1 MKKQTWKAAV
11 SAAAIAVGAALP
23 SWADYAGI
31 AIARAGNTL
40 NVSVP
45 ANTCDDTSKLYLV
58 WDESDRGTE
67 LASWPQ
73 ANRLEYGGAL
83 SSAAAICQF
92 DASGIPGGSI
102 VRAIAT
108 SDIRL
113 IDGWVSLGNG
123 QYVNTGI
130 KGNEAY
136 GIEIK
141 FRRTGASK
149 NWASLT
155 GSYHDNFTIGQNNN
169 SQTQCYLRYQTVN
182 GGLSA
187 FSWSGTATPHT
198 IRLMHSCTNESGRVN
213 SAYVDVNKVTLT
225 FDGSAPSGSLGTD
238 ACDILVG
245 TCNDGSGLSYDG
257 RYYYAEWH
265 YATIYDANGDE
276 VRHLVPALRGGTASP
291 QALFYDTV
299 SGECF
304 ANAGSGNPGYAT
316 SATVTNTIPYIPAFS
331 DAVSMS
337 SASKYATAHWTGLG
351 NRANVNDQANWAYT
365 NAAGVAESA
374 APDAAT
380 IVYVNGATDF
390 NVPAGQVFSCKQVV
404 MDDCTL
410 TADCDWRGLAAVHT
424 VDDIEELE
432 YLDAPKGAYIDT
444 GFAPNQNTRV
454 VIDVTVQNTVE
465 SWFGATDDSTDNW
478 WKTKV
483 FSVSNNGVPGVY
495 SGFGNTGGDAQS
507 AVPVGR
513 HTIDYDKGAL
523 KVDGVAHAAS
533 RSGQTFQLSNSLY
546 IFADHRPQ
554 SPWIKEFTS
563 VRLHS
568 CKIYDNGTL
577 VRDYVPV
584 SVGGE
589 IGLYDKEN
597 GEFAWNIG
605 SGSFSAGSATGET
618 FTRERILS
626 MPIDVN
632 VDLAGHRLTLAR
644 TDGAGTITSA
654 SGGEVIVD
662 VAQGATV
669 VNTTLALTGG
679 LTLVK
684 TGDGEFHAEK
694 TSQTY
699 TGGTIVSN
707 GTMRAWNNCYPS
719 DDTHGHVTVCKGA
732 VFDVDGAGSSNF
744 GAYAHKNASVT
755 CLYTLDGGTLANLGG
770 YIPYSW
776 TMLSRVQ
783 LTADSTINAAA
794 DFGFINAG
802 HNAHTL
808 DLDGHRLG
816 VTVANGKSFYL
827 YNLTVRH
834 GTFAASGAGT
844 LTFDRTAFNGE
855 NADFD
860 INCIANIN
868 LANISMSNLTWG
880 ASASAV
886 NNNNKISVYGSLKP
900 VGTKFPN
907 IEMKNNSTLDLSSS
921 TLPWSTTASQNSK
934 VCSFANDATAIYVK
948 LGDRKVSSKTPI
960 VTWDAKPANTV
971 KFKFADEGRTGSLVA
986 KDDGL
991 YVMPGGFMI
1000 IVK

>member
-523 KVDGVAHAAS
+523 KVDGVAQNP
-533 RSGQTFQLSNSLY
+533 RWCV
-546 IFADHRPQ
+546 FAEG
-554 SPWIKEFTS
+554 SCVK
-563 VRLHS
+563 VKRL
-568 CKIYDNGTL
+568 
-577 VRDYVPV
+577 
-584 SVGGE
+584 
-589 IGLYDKEN
+589 
-597 GEFAWNIG
+597 
-605 SGSFSAGSATGET
+605 
-618 FTRERILS
+618 
-626 MPIDVN
+626 
-632 VDLAGHRLTLAR
+632 
-644 TDGAGTITSA
+644 
-654 SGGEVIVD
+654 
-662 VAQGATV
+662 
-669 VNTTLALTGG
+669 GG
-679 LTLVK
+679 L
-684 TGDGEFHAEK
+684 
-694 TSQTY
+694 
-699 TGGTIVSN
+699 
-707 GTMRAWNNCYPS
+707 
-719 DDTHGHVTVCKGA
+719 
-732 VFDVDGAGSSNF
+732 
-744 GAYAHKNASVT
+744 
-755 CLYTLDGGTLANLGG
+755 
-770 YIPYSW
+770 
-776 TMLSRVQ
+776 
-783 LTADSTINAAA
+783 
-794 DFGFINAG
+794 
-802 HNAHTL
+802 
-808 DLDGHRLG
+808 
-816 VTVANGKSFYL
+816 
-827 YNLTVRH
+827 
-834 GTFAASGAGT
+834 
-844 LTFDRTAFNGE
+844 
-855 NADFD
+855 
-860 INCIANIN
+860 NI
-868 LANISMSNLTWG
+868 
-880 ASASAV
+880 
-886 NNNNKISVYGSLKP
+886 
-900 VGTKFPN
+900 
-907 IEMKNNSTLDLSSS
+907 
-921 TLPWSTTASQNSK
+921 
-934 VCSFANDATAIYVK
+934 
-948 LGDRKVSSKTPI
+948 
-960 VTWDAKPANTV
+960 
-971 KFKFADEGRTGSLVA
+971 
-986 KDDGL
+986 
-991 YVMPGGFMI
+991 I
-1000 IVK
+1000 IR